1 MSFTVFKDDILSE
14 ISLESAQQLFGAAVR
29 LVSIWFEIFHNSA
42 QHFHG
47 A

>member
-14 ISLESAQQLFGAAVR
+14 ISLESAQQLLGAAVR
-29 LVSIWFEIFHNSA
+29 LVRSFEIFHNSA

>member
-14 ISLESAQQLFGAAVR
+14 ISLESAQQLFGAAIR
-29 LVSIWFEIFHNSA
+29 LVIWFEIFHNSA